1 MKALRIA
8 LCTAA
13 LAGATLVLPAGVAGA
28 LVTPDTGQPGANGG
42 VTCGSPGAT
51 STPGHSADSN
61 GSPFNPNVV
70 KLYAGNPNSASL
82 AHSNSSAAVSEY
94 DVACLRQTTIHS

>member
-1 MKALRIA
+1 MKLIRTTLFTGALA
-8 LCTAA
+8 AAA
-13 LAGATLVLPAGVAGA
+13 LVVPAGVAGA
-28 LVTPDTGQPGANGG
+28 LVTPTTGQPGANGG

-94 DVACLRQTTIHS
+94 DVACLRQTTNHP

>member
-8 LCTAA
+8 VCTAA

-94 DVACLRQTTIHS
+94 DVACLRQTTNHS

>member
-1 MKALRIA
+1 MKPVRIT
-8 LCTAA
+8 LCTTA
-13 LAGATLVLPAGVAGA
+13 LAAAALVLPAGVAGA
-28 LVTPDTGQPGANGG
+28 LQTPTTGQPGARNG

-51 STPGHSADSN
+51 ATPGNSANSH

-70 KLYAGNPNSASL
+70 KFYAGNPGSASL

-94 DVACLRQTTIHS
+94 DVACLRQTTNHP